1 MRMPRW
7 IARATPKWAAAAT
20 ATALFAA
27 ASLTAT
33 PARADGG
40 WSGEPVASS
49 AADTQGCAQ
58 VLLVGV
64 RGSGQEAPYGDMV
77 DGVRS
82 ELSAR
87 LDGQRPDLRL
97 AQAYLDYPAT
107 SLDEIDTASVQDMVL
122 GEESSPAPAYVSS
135 VEAGTAELIRL
146 AEAEAQRCP
155 AEKLLVVGYS
165 QGAEVATRALGSG
178 ALNGNLLGAVLLGN
192 PLHYDG
198 QNITEL
204 DGTASNRSYGLTA
217 ALYYLKAELA
227 GSTGDRQA
235 QVQRLVEVVVAL
247 YDGTV
252 DTASFASA
260 MTGSG
265 AAVPGEAAPRTWSV
279 CTAGDPVCDS
289 ADALSNVLTSSATLQ
304 NARSEG
310 GAQHGSYTPENL
322 PGTLDA
328 VTAELTGLPRASEAE
343 EQQPATEGPGR
354 GGAVLGALCA
364 GALLAGG
371 AAAVIVRR
379 RRAGRAGAENRP
391 TGRRAG
397 RDRAQ
402 P

>member
-1 MRMPRW
+1 MRMPGWVTTAGPR
-7 IARATPKWAAAAT
+7 WAAAAT

-27 ASLTAT
+27 TALTSV
-33 PARADGG
+33 PAGADDG
-40 WSGEPVASS
+40 WSGDPVASS

-58 VLLVGV
+58 VLLVGA

-82 ELSAR
+82 ELASR
-87 LDGQRPDLRL
+87 LGEQRPDVDL
-97 AQAYLDYPAT
+97 AQVYLDYPAV
-107 SLDEIDTASVQDMVL
+107 SLDDIDTASVQDMVL
-122 GEESSPAPAYVSS
+122 GEESSAAPAYVAS
-135 VEAGTAELIRL
+135 VEAGTTELERL
-146 AEAEAQRCP
+146 AGAEAQRCP
-155 AEKLLVVGYS
+155 DEKLLVVGYS

-235 QVQRLVEVVVAL
+235 QVQRLIEVVVAL

-252 DTASFASA
+252 DAASFSSA
-260 MTGSG
+260 MSGSG

-289 ADALSNVLTSSATLQ
+289 ADALSRVLTRSTTLKEE
-304 NARSEG
+304 RSDG
-310 GAQHGSYTPENL
+310 GSNHGSYTPENL
-322 PGTLDA
+322 PDTLDA
-328 VTAELTGLPRASEAE
+328 VTAELTGLPHLAAPE
-343 EQQPATEGPGR
+343 EQAAATDSGR
-354 GGAVLGALCA
+354 RGIILATLGAA
-364 GALLAGG
+364 VVLAGG
-371 AAAVIVRR
+371 TGVTLVRR
-379 RRAGRAGAENRP
+379 RRAGQGGDEQAE
-391 TGRRAG
+391 G
-397 RDRAQ
+397 
-402 P
+402 